1 MALIPTGA
9 WSLATTPQP
18 LDSNRPVDP
27 YLVWAELSG
36 WAGFGQM
43 DHLRVLIELAPTDLR
58 GTGDLITAIRTM
70 VASNPLNP
78 IQPNG
83 QPSSPFATASVS
95 LAELATLTAAV
106 EAGLVARFQLGLAR
120 LWSPDLNGGGRLERY
135 VVDDERWPRVESFTG
150 FETIGVID
158 DGCCLAHEALRTS
171 QGGSFLFVWDQSR
184 RDPPNPLP
192 PQDPW
197 MFTQPP
203 KDPWVR
209 LRGVGYGVEL
219 PMTRIDDLLDHY
231 QPLAEP
237 AEREFYEKV
246 LMRENWG
253 RDDRSHGAGVLHV
266 IAASRMADASPSRF
280 PLIFVQLP
288 GDTVA
293 DASGGSL
300 GVYLLDG
307 ARYIVQRTKEV
318 AQIFGELMRGS
329 IDYRTTVNVSLGSIA
344 GPHDGSSI
352 TECALAELGN
362 DARVRIV
369 LAAGNTAGKRIHA
382 VRRVAIGMSGRF
394 DFLLPADNPRES
406 YVEVWLPADAALPDD
421 FSVEVTAPD
430 GSRSGPVNVG
440 QVAMLGSAGNALA
453 CLVFAR
459 AVAQGTR
466 GTMVLLAVRA
476 TGQADAESAPYGC
489 WSIDVSTTL
498 GRPVPVHA
506 WVERNDLIVGRRR
519 PQQTRFVDDGSGCID
534 DDCTLSSVAN
544 GANVTVVGAY
554 RRRERA
560 ESDYCAHGPVLHQTC
575 LDRPEYYAPG
585 DESASLRGLA
595 LPGFFSGTWRRVSGT
610 SVAAP
615 FVTRWIAMGRPT
627 IQECTVT
634 TREGR
639 VVAGIRPE
647 DDDQGY

>member
-1 MALIPTGA
+1 
-9 WSLATTPQP
+9 
-18 LDSNRPVDP
+18 
-27 YLVWAELSG
+27 
-36 WAGFGQM
+36 
-43 DHLRVLIELAPTDLR
+43 
-58 GTGDLITAIRTM
+58 
-70 VASNPLNP
+70 
-78 IQPNG
+78 
-83 QPSSPFATASVS
+83 
-95 LAELATLTAAV
+95 
-106 EAGLVARFQLGLAR
+106 
-120 LWSPDLNGGGRLERY
+120 
-135 VVDDERWPRVESFTG
+135 
-150 FETIGVID
+150 
-158 DGCCLAHEALRTS
+158 
-171 QGGSFLFVWDQSR
+171 
-184 RDPPNPLP
+184 
-192 PQDPW
+192 
-197 MFTQPP
+197 
-203 KDPWVR
+203 
-209 LRGVGYGVEL
+209 
-219 PMTRIDDLLDHY
+219 
-231 QPLAEP
+231 
-237 AEREFYEKV
+237 
-246 LMRENWG
+246 
-253 RDDRSHGAGVLHV
+253 
-266 IAASRMADASPSRF
+266 
-280 PLIFVQLP
+280 QLP

-307 ARYIVQRTKEV
+307 ARYVVQRTHQV
-318 AQIFGELMRGS
+318 AKIFGSVTGS
-329 IDYRTTVNVSLGSIA
+329 VDYRTTLNVSLGSIA

-352 TECALAELGN
+352 TECALAEMG
-362 DARVRIV
+362 DDPRVRIV
-369 LAAGNTAGKRIHA
+369 LAAGNTAGNRIHA
-382 VRRVAIGMSGRF
+382 VRRVAMGMPWRL
-394 DFLLPADNPRES
+394 DMLLPADNPRES
-406 YVEVWLPADAALPDD
+406 YVEIWLPAESALPDD

-430 GSRSGPVNVG
+430 GTCSGPVNVG